1 MFHHL
6 PGIKLRY
13 FSSLLVYFSDYRSA
27 EKKITKSLFLAP
39 YKRTLKHFQQATL
52 LFLFCCS
59 AVYCSSL
66 GYTEQFM
73 SRVRPKNLSSAT
85 KLSQKFGSLFVKQLR
100 SSQFLFAWNLQLYS
114 WEKMIYVMCS
124 NELLGVP
131 KWNTLGG
138 PVQPMWKR

>member
-1 MFHHL
+1 MFHHRL
-6 PGIKLRY
+6 PGIKLRN

-27 EKKITKSLFLAP
+27 EKKSKKSLFLAP
-39 YKRTLKHFQQATL
+39 YKRILKHFQQATL

-85 KLSQKFGSLFVKQLR
+85 KLSLKFSSLSLKQLR
-100 SSQFLFAWNLQLYS
+100 SLQFLFACNLNEEKEVFATLFLI
-114 WEKMIYVMCS
+114 KMIYVMC
-124 NELLGVP
+124 
-131 KWNTLGG
+131 
-138 PVQPMWKR
+138 